1 MMLNMAW
8 RMLTGTSPRL
18 LARFVFGMCS
28 GGLPAAERFR
38 RRGLK
43 NGALPPF
50 IFISI
55 TSNCNLRCLGCWV
68 AGSADRAELSA
79 DELDRIIVSAKKH
92 GNRFFGILGG
102 EPLMYRGLW
111 DVLGRHG
118 DCYFQLFTNGL
129 LLDADTADRL
139 RRLGNVTPLVS
150 IEGFER
156 VGDER
161 RGGQGVLQK
170 AWQAVENCRSRGLIT
185 GVASSLC
192 QSNIDELLS
201 DVFLD
206 ELIARGVQYL
216 WYYIYRPVGPQPS
229 PQLALSDE
237 QIVRVRR
244 FMVEARL
251 RKPIAIIDS
260 YWDEQGRAVC
270 PAACGI
276 SHHVGPRGHVEPCP
290 PIQLADATIRDCG
303 LVGAMAGSAFLR
315 EFRDLAHRITRGCL
329 LIERPDLLAEL
340 AARRSAADTSGRG
353 TVYQE
358 LAAMRPVAS
367 HSQPGRE
374 IPEKSLAYRFAK
386 RHWFFGFG
394 AYG

>member
-1 MMLNMAW
+1 MLNMAW
-8 RMLTGTSPRL
+8 RMLKEASPRL
-18 LARFVFGMCS
+18 LAKFLLGMCA

-38 RRGLK
+38 RRGLSH
-43 NGALPPF
+43 GALPPF

-55 TSNCNLRCLGCWV
+55 TSNCNLRCMGCWIT
-68 AGSADRAELSA
+68 GSSDSAELSA
-79 DELDRIIVSAKKH
+79 DELDRIISAAKKQ

-102 EPLMYRGLW
+102 EPLMHSGLW
-111 DVLGRHG
+111 NVLERHR

-129 LLDADTADRL
+129 LLDAVVADRL

-150 IEGFER
+150 VEGLER
-156 VGDER
+156 TGDER

-170 AWQAVENCRSRGLIT
+170 AWQAVENCTSRGLIT

-192 QSNIDELLS
+192 QTNIDELLC
-201 DVFLD
+201 DAFLD
-206 ELIARGVQYL
+206 ELIARGVQYM
-216 WYYIYRPVGPQPS
+216 WYYIYRPVGPMPS
-229 PQLALSDE
+229 PQLALSAE
-237 QIVRVRR
+237 QITRARK
-244 FMVEARL
+244 FIVEARL

-260 YWDEQGRAVC
+260 YWDERGRAIC
-270 PAACGI
+270 PAAWGV

-290 PIQLADATIRDCG
+290 PIQLADATIRDGG
-303 LVGAMAGSAFLR
+303 LAGAMAGSAFLR
-315 EFRDLAHRITRGCL
+315 EFRDLAPKITRGCL

-340 AARRSAADTSGRG
+340 AAKRSAVDTSGRG

-358 LAAMRPVAS
+358 LGAMKPVAS
-367 HSQPGRE
+367 HSQPGCE
-374 IPEKSLAYRFAK
+374 IPEKSWAYRFAK